1 MKKTIIIIGMGQGLS
16 FGVAQ
21 KFGKEG
27 YNIGMISRSSEK
39 LEGFKNQL
47 ASLGITS
54 EFAPAD
60 VADTAQ
66 MVKAIRELKSK
77 LGVIHVLH
85 YNAVDY
91 RYVHILK
98 ETVEELSTGF
108 KISVANAFAASME
121 LRDELKQNNGAILFT
136 GGGSGNN
143 PSPDMASI
151 SLGKAGIKNLTL
163 QLHQALK
170 PEGIFVGTVVING
183 AIDPASAKY
192 SPDNIANKF
201 WELNEKRGQVE
212 IVY

>member
-1 MKKTIIIIGMGQGLS
+1 MKKAIIIIGMGQGLS

-27 YNIGMISRSSEK
+27 YAVGMISRSPEK
-39 LEGFKNQL
+39 LEGFKKQL
-47 ASLGITS
+47 ASLSINA
-54 EFAPAD
+54 EFAAAD

-66 MVKAIRELKSK
+66 MLTAIRELKSK

-91 RYVHILK
+91 RYAHILK
-98 ETVEELSTGF
+98 ETVEELTTGF

-121 LRDELKQNNGAILFT
+121 LRDELKKNKGVILFT

-151 SLGKAGIKNLTL
+151 SLGKAGIRNLTL
-163 QLHQALK
+163 QLNQVFK

-183 AIDPASAKY
+183 AIDPKSTRY
-192 SPDNIANKF
+192 SPEMLAIQF
-201 WELNEKRGQVE
+201 WELSEKRNQVE
-212 IVY
+212 VVY